1 MIREIDKDENINLVS
16 EQAEVHETVEPL
28 KDDDAVTLA
37 ETLLNLK
44 KSTGNRY
51 LRKRQKQSQ
60 KRQNQARN
68 GKDRKRQSQSKPE

>member
-16 EQAEVHETVEPL
+16 EQAEVHETAEPL

-44 KSTGNRY
+44 RSTGNGY

-60 KRQNQARN
+60 KRQNRARN